1 MVLRRPNLVRWTNY
15 MKECIEVLE
24 SHPDAFPSD
33 KVFCQNVR
41 IQHICEDIGLQ
52 FLMDDNTA
60 TISITDPKVSYA
72 LNVLENQLKSWKEQV
87 PEECRGPGLLFF
99 EHVTSLYLHEIALH
113 FNHNIED
120 FRLPFTE
127 ESLKS
132 VNNTSDTLTQN
143 QMAALEACLKAAHG
157 ILDTMLSY
165 ETETIKN
172 LPMLLFFVRCVYA
185 IVILIKMHVAVCTP
199 NSELGKMMKPEE
211 LKVDY
216 YIDSLIN
223 LFGYVPKDGEDFRP
237 HPKILRILT
246 VMRDWFRKHKESVAA
261 QQIGKNGAPFGN
273 GLSEA
278 DARRQEQD
286 RQRNE
291 FNQTPLHLLSQ
302 AAVASTNQHQQQ
314 PQPQGQ
320 PGSWTFDTPTVVDHR
335 RPPAA
340 HPDAKF
346 PAWSQPRTASTSS
359 TAQPTPMPTDP
370 AAAAG
375 YPMLDPQMGATG
387 MPGTGAMGH
396 GMMGMVDP
404 TNGDYGWGSGF
415 EQAMDIALGGVDGLQ
430 GGGLD
435 NWFLGDGTAPFTF
448 SGPFGGNGDMNG
460 GYGGQW

>member
-33 KVFCQNVR
+33 KLFCQHVK

-72 LNVLENQLKSWKEQV
+72 LNVLEAQLKNWKENI
-87 PEECRGPGLLFF
+87 PAECRSPGLQFF

-165 ETETIKN
+165 EKQTIKN
-172 LPMLLFFVRCVYA
+172 LPILLYFVRCVYA

-199 NSELGKMMKPEE
+199 ASELGKMMKPDD
-211 LKVDY
+211 LRVDY
-216 YIDSLIN
+216 YIDNLIGM
-223 LFGYVPKDGEDFRP
+223 FSYVAKEGDDIRP
-237 HPKILRILT
+237 HPKILRILG
-246 VMRDWFRKHKESVAA
+246 VLREWFGKHKENVAKLERGGTPA
-261 QQIGKNGAPFGN
+261 FVKVEQQQQQQMERERGQY
-273 GLSEA
+273 S
-278 DARRQEQD
+278 
-286 RQRNE
+286 
-291 FNQTPLHLLSQ
+291 QTPLHLLSQ
-302 AAVASTNQHQQQ
+302 VATGNQQQSASDNASATGGGASTD
-314 PQPQGQ
+314 
-320 PGSWTFDTPTVVDHR
+320 WTFNTPMIMDYSKA
-335 RPPAA
+335 PPPQ
-340 HPDAKF
+340 HPDTRLPVHAQ
-346 PAWSQPRTASTSS
+346 AQASNA
-359 TAQPTPMPTDP
+359 AQSAQDAYASLSAADQQ
-370 AAAAG
+370 AAASNFA
-375 YPMLDPQMGATG
+375 
-387 MPGTGAMGH
+387 
-396 GMMGMVDP
+396 GMVDP
-404 TNGDYGWGSGF
+404 TNQDYGWGSGF
-415 EQAMDIALGGVDGLQ
+415 EQAMDIALGGMDGLQ

-435 NWFLGDGTAPFTF
+435 NWFLGDSMAPFGF
-448 SGPFGGNGDMNG
+448 NGDL
-460 GYGGQW
+460 GQGAQW